1 MSVKKTRLLLLLEL
15 HQVSVKLLAS
25 HGAKVVLGA
34 RRENRLQELVKTI
47 E

>member
-1 MSVKKTRLLLLLEL
+1 MR
-15 HQVSVKLLAS
+15 LLAS

-47 E
+47 EEDVGGMAFTLVIT